1 MAGIDIFDNAMRS
14 MTGAVTKAF
23 IRFEDERIK
32 NGEIVVYTTKARS
45 GISIRENASLAAK
58 IATTLDL
65 GLQSTIEGFT
75 DLLSGQGDITSSGNV
90 YQVKF
95 NPSQISFDAF
105 GGNLVQKMNMAE
117 GKSVGMEYVE
127 MSPRI
132 MLNVPLLF
140 DDYERTDAFM
150 MEKITDPGA
159 LLRTGAVSAMNTAAY
174 SDYSV
179 KPQVEGF
186 IAALRNEKTRKV
198 TFCWGNMAYRGMLES
213 VSAEYKMFNM
223 RGQPIRATVTLGIL
237 LIDESVKDG
246 DIGYWKKS
254 YKKVF
259 ESDSSSL
266 ESGVQNIGNLFNI
279 KL

>member
-1 MAGIDIFDNAMRS
+1 MAGLDILGNAARS

-32 NGEIVVYTTKARS
+32 NGEIQVATVKARS
-45 GISIRENASLAAK
+45 GISFGKETSLAAK
-58 IATTLDL
+58 MAISLDL
-65 GLQSTIEGFT
+65 GFQSTIEGFT
-75 DLLSGQGDITSSGNV
+75 DLLSGRGDITSSGNV

-95 NPSQISFDAF
+95 NPSQISFDVF
-105 GGNLVQKMNMAE
+105 GGNPVQKMNMA
-117 GKSVGMEYVE
+117 GGTIDVKYAE

-150 MEKITDPGA
+150 MEKLTDPGA
-159 LLRTGAVSAMNTAAY
+159 LLRTGAVSALNTVTNTT
-174 SDYSV
+174 YSV

-186 IAALRNEKTRKV
+186 IAALRNEKTRKM

-213 VSAEYKMFNM
+213 VNAEYKMFNM
-223 RGQPIRATVTLGIL
+223 QGQPIRAMVTLGIL
-237 LIDESVKDG
+237 LVDESVKDG

-254 YKKVF
+254 YQKVF

-266 ESGVQNIGNLFNI
+266 ESGVQNVGNLFHI